1 MKDYKSQKFFV
12 ERFRRGKMA
21 KDNYQIGSLNINS
34 TTSEVTKD
42 GLTIHLTATEH
53 KLLLHLAKHPDDI
66 ISKQL
71 LYEAVWKEP
80 YSGYSNSLMV
90 HIRHIRQKIEDR
102 PNRPRYIVTVKGMG
116 YKLCSYGA

>member
-1 MKDYKSQKFFV
+1 
-12 ERFRRGKMA
+12 MA
-21 KDNYQIGSLNINS
+21 KYNYQIGSLNINP

-42 GLTIHLTATEH
+42 GHTIHLTATEH

-66 ISKQL
+66 ISKQN

-80 YSGYSNSLMV
+80 FLGYDNSLMV
-90 HIRHIRQKIEDR
+90 HIRHLRQKIEDR

-116 YKLCSYGA
+116 YKLCSCGA